1 MFEAAELGRKL
12 DKEAYRREVPR
23 LRTALLKAQLSLRES
38 KAFPVIVLIAG
49 VDGAGKGETV
59 NTLNEWMDPREI
71 ETHALG
77 APTDE
82 ERDRPPLWRFWRV
95 LPPKGRLAILFGSW
109 YTEPIRAGADA
120 LADGADLD
128 RSVEEINRL
137 EKMLADEGVLILKFW
152 FHLSKRQQRKRLKE
166 LEKSPAQ
173 RRRVGDSDWP
183 HSRRYDELRAVSEHV
198 VRRTNK
204 PHAHWVLVEG
214 ADARYRNVKVGK
226 TVLQALRKRL
236 RNPTARPRVVM
247 PSRSPRVSDMTVLD
261 GLDLDRALERP
272 DYRERLRHYQG
283 RLSLLSRRGKMRKRA
298 VVAVFEGNDAAGKG
312 GAIRRATAA
321 LDARFYRVVPI
332 SAPTEEEL
340 AQPYLWRFWRRL
352 PRLGHMTIFDRSWYG
367 RVLVERVEGLA
378 SETDWYR
385 AYSEINDFE
394 EEMARHR
401 IVLAK
406 FWLAIDKDEQER
418 RFKQRAKTGFKRHK
432 LTEEDWRNREKWDA
446 YVAAIHD
453 MVVQTSTEVAPW
465 TLVEANDKYYAR
477 IKVLRTL
484 CERIEQGLA

>member
-12 DKEAYRREVPR
+12 GKEAYRREVPR

-183 HSRRYDELRAVSEHV
+183 DSRGYDELRAVSEHV

-236 RNPTARPRVVM
+236 RNPTARPARGDAVALAAGERHDGARRHRPLPDARAAGLPRAAAALPGTARPAVAPPQDAQAGRRRRVRGQRRGRQGRARSAA
-247 PSRSPRVSDMTVLD
+247 PRPRSTPASTASCRSRRRPRRSWRSPICGAS
-261 GLDLDRALERP
+261 GAAC
-272 DYRERLRHYQG
+272 
-283 RLSLLSRRGKMRKRA
+283 RGS
-298 VVAVFEGNDAAGKG
+298 G
-312 GAIRRATAA
+312 T
-321 LDARFYRVVPI
+321 
-332 SAPTEEEL
+332 
-340 AQPYLWRFWRRL
+340 
-352 PRLGHMTIFDRSWYG
+352 
-367 RVLVERVEGLA
+367 
-378 SETDWYR
+378 
-385 AYSEINDFE
+385 
-394 EEMARHR
+394 
-401 IVLAK
+401 
-406 FWLAIDKDEQER
+406 
-418 RFKQRAKTGFKRHK
+418 
-432 LTEEDWRNREKWDA
+432 
-446 YVAAIHD
+446 
-453 MVVQTSTEVAPW
+453 
-465 TLVEANDKYYAR
+465 
-477 IKVLRTL
+477 
-484 CERIEQGLA
+484 